1 MCEEL
6 YQALTRWHIEF
17 HYKDQPRNRNNGD
30 MSVNKISNNSHNLFQ
45 SEFSHHKV
53 PFPTLIN
60 TDSPVMFYGYF
71 PEDFQII
78 FYHTSEAPL
87 VTVISKLNR
96 K

>member
-1 MCEEL
+1 
-6 YQALTRWHIEF
+6 
-17 HYKDQPRNRNNGD
+17 